1 MPTHQIS
8 SSAAAANGTGER
20 SRVNKAVYLAANKGE
35 RMPFA
40 DYTSQ
45 GAVAVIT
52 LKNPPVNALS
62 LGLRAAIADGL
73 ERANGDDS
81 IRAAVI
87 VGSGSAFCGGADVAE
102 FGLPAM
108 SASPSLKDLF
118 AQIENSPK
126 PVVAA
131 INGLALGG
139 GLELA
144 MACHYRVAA
153 AAAPL
158 GLPEVKLGILPGAGG
173 TQRLPRLVGVERA
186 LNMILSGTPASAR
199 DLAGTALLDAIAEG
213 DVLPAALALALRL
226 IAEKLP
232 PKKARDIEIDYPAA
246 EAFFEFSRGAVAPL
260 AGNYPA
266 PLKCIEA
273 VAAAVLKP
281 FDEGMKTEG
290 ALFLELLNSP
300 ESKALRHAFFAMR
313 AAAKIPDVPSSTAL
327 RAIKSVAVI
336 GAGTMGGGIAMN
348 FANAGIPVT
357 VLETTQAALDKGLST
372 VRKNYESTL
381 KKGRLT
387 EEEFNKRTKM
397 ISGTLSYDDIKNAD
411 LVIEAVFEDM
421 QVKKQVFE
429 KLDQAAKSG
438 AILASNTSTLDV
450 NTIASFTR
458 RPHDV
463 IGLHFFSPAN
473 VSKLLEIVRGAKSA
487 KDVVA
492 TSMAVSKQIKKV
504 GVISGVCDGFIGNR
518 MMIAYFRQM
527 ELLLDVGALPRQIDE
542 ALQKFGFAMGPFR
555 VSDLAGND
563 VLWYIRKRLYVEYPD
578 RVFSKTPDRVCEL
591 GRFGQKTGAGW
602 YDYKPGERTPSPS
615 ELVEKIVLEES
626 AKLGITR
633 RKISDEEI
641 VQRAL
646 YSLINEA
653 ARILEEGIALRAS
666 DIDVVYLTG
675 YGFPDFRGGPLFYA
689 DTVGLPNI
697 LRTMREFAK
706 GYQPDAWQPAPLL
719 EQLAEEGKTFS
730 SWASQPNGRG

>member
-1 MPTHQIS
+1 MPTHQINS
-8 SSAAAANGTGER
+8 NAAESDATGER
-20 SRVNKAVYLAANKGE
+20 SRIDNAVYFTDKEGE
-35 RMPFA
+35 RMAFT
-40 DYTSQ
+40 DYTSR

-52 LKNPPVNALS
+52 LHNPPVNALS
-62 LGLRAAIADGL
+62 LGLRTAIADGI
-73 ERANGDDS
+73 ERAAGDGS
-81 IRAAVI
+81 IRAVVI
-87 VGSGSAFCGGADVAE
+87 VGSGNAFCGGADVGE

-108 SASPSLKDLF
+108 SASPSLLDLF
-118 AQIENSPK
+118 SLIENSPK

-153 AAAPL
+153 AAAQL
-158 GLPEVKLGILPGAGG
+158 GQPEVKLGILPGAGG

-186 LNMILSGTPASAR
+186 LNMIVSGNPVSAR
-199 DLAGTALLDAIAEG
+199 DLTKSALLDSTADG
-213 DVLPAALALALRL
+213 DVLPAAVAFAERI

-232 PKKARDIEIDYPAA
+232 LKKARDLKIDLPNA
-246 EAFFEFSRGAVAPL
+246 EAFLDFARGAVAPL
-260 AGNYPA
+260 AKNYPA
-266 PLKCIEA
+266 PLKCIDAIE
-273 VAAAVLKP
+273 AAVLKP

-290 ALFLELLNSP
+290 TLFLELLNSP

-313 AAAKIPDVPSSTAL
+313 AAAKIPDVPSSTPL

-372 VRKNYESTL
+372 VKKNYENTL

-387 EEEFNKRTKM
+387 QDEFDQRIKQIT
-397 ISGTLSYDDIKNAD
+397 GTLSYDDIKTAD

-429 KLDQAAKSG
+429 KLDQVAKSG
-438 AILASNTSTLDV
+438 AILASNTSTLDL
-450 NTIASFTR
+450 NKIADFTR
-458 RPHDV
+458 RPQDV

-473 VSKLLEIVRGAKSA
+473 VSKLLEIVRGARSA

-518 MMIAYFRQM
+518 MMNAYFRQM
-527 ELLLDVGALPRQIDE
+527 ELLLDTGALPQQIDKAME
-542 ALQKFGFAMGPFR
+542 NFGFAMGPFR

-563 VLWYIRKRLYVEYPD
+563 ILWYIRKRLYVEYPD
-578 RVFSKTPDRVCEL
+578 RVFSKTPDRICEL

-602 YDYKPGERTPSPS
+602 YDYKPGDRAPIPS
-615 ELVEKIVLEES
+615 ELVNKIVLEES
-626 AKLGITR
+626 AKLGISR
-633 RKISDEEI
+633 RKVSDEEI

-646 YSLINEA
+646 YSLINEG

-697 LRTMREFAK
+697 LRTMREFAR
-706 GYQPDAWQPAPLL
+706 GYQPDAWEPAPLL
-719 EQLAEEGKTFS
+719 KQLASEGKTFA
-730 SWASQPNGRG
+730 SWGKQS

>member
-1 MPTHQIS
+1 M
-8 SSAAAANGTGER
+8 A
-20 SRVNKAVYLAANKGE
+20 
-35 RMPFA
+35 FA

-52 LKNPPVNALS
+52 LTNPPVNALS
-62 LGLRAAIADGL
+62 RGLRAAIADGL
-73 ERANGDDS
+73 ERATADES
-81 IRAAVI
+81 IRAVVI
-87 VGSGSAFCGGADVAE
+87 AGTGSAFCGGADVGE

-108 SASPSLKDLF
+108 SANPSLADLL

-126 PVVAA
+126 PVVAG

-153 AAAPL
+153 ASAQL
-158 GLPEVKLGILPGAGG
+158 GMPEVKLGLLPGAGG

-186 LNMILSGTPASAR
+186 LNMIVSGNPVGAR
-199 DLAGTALLDAIAEG
+199 DLAKTELLDSIAE
-213 DVLPAALALALRL
+213 DKLPAAVLGFAERV
-226 IAEKLP
+226 IAEKSPL
-232 PKKARDIEIDYPAA
+232 KKARDIKISLPNA
-246 EAFFEFSRGAVAPL
+246 EAFLDFARGAVAPL
-260 AGNYPA
+260 AKNYPA
-266 PLKCIEA
+266 PLKCIDAIE
-273 VAAAVLKP
+273 AAVLEP
-281 FDEGMKTEG
+281 FDEGMKKEG
-290 ALFLELLNSP
+290 SLFMELLNSP

-313 AAAKIPDVPSSTAL
+313 AAAKIPDVPASTPL
-327 RAIKSVAVI
+327 RAVKSVAVI

-357 VLETTQAALDKGLST
+357 VLETTQAALDKGLGT
-372 VRKNYESTL
+372 VWKNYESTL

-387 EEEFNKRTKM
+387 QGEFDQRTKR
-397 ISGTLSYDDIKNAD
+397 ITGTLSYDDLKSAD

-429 KLDQAAKSG
+429 QLDQVAKSG

-450 NTIASFTR
+450 NKIADFTH
-458 RPHDV
+458 RPQDV

-518 MMIAYFRQM
+518 MMNAYFRQM
-527 ELLLDVGALPRQIDE
+527 ELLLDVGALPQQIDKAME
-542 ALQKFGFAMGPFR
+542 KFGFAMGPFR

-563 VLWYIRKRLYVEYPD
+563 ILWYIRKRLYVEYPD
-578 RVFSKTPDRVCEL
+578 RVFSKTPDRICEL

-602 YDYKPGERTPSPS
+602 YDYKPGDRTPNPS
-615 ELVEKIVLEES
+615 DLVNKIVLEES
-626 AKLGITR
+626 ARLGLSR
-633 RKISDEEI
+633 RKVSDEEI

-697 LRTMREFAK
+697 LRAMREFAK
-706 GYQPDAWQPAPLL
+706 GYQPDAWEPAPLL
-719 EQLAEEGKTFS
+719 KELASEGRTFA
-730 SWASQPNGRG
+730 SWGNQS

>member
-1 MPTHQIS
+1 M
-8 SSAAAANGTGER
+8 A
-20 SRVNKAVYLAANKGE
+20 
-35 RMPFA
+35 FA

-52 LKNPPVNALS
+52 LKNPPVNALG
-62 LGLRAAIADGL
+62 LGLRTAVADGL
-73 ERANGDDS
+73 ARATRDES
-81 IRAAVI
+81 IRGVVI
-87 VGSGSAFCGGADVAE
+87 GATGSAFCGGADVAE
-102 FGLPAM
+102 FSGGPM
-108 SASPSLKDLF
+108 SASPSRDELRTL
-118 AQIENSPK
+118 IENSSK

-131 INGLALGG
+131 INGLAFGG

-144 MACHYRVAA
+144 MVCHYRVAA
-153 AAAPL
+153 AGAQLA
-158 GLPEVKLGILPGAGG
+158 LPEVKLGLLPGGGG

-186 LNMILSGTPASAR
+186 LGMIVSGNPVSAR
-199 DLAGTALLDAIAEG
+199 DLKGTELLDAVVDG
-213 DVLPAALALALRL
+213 DVLPAAIALAERV

-232 PKKARDIEIDYPAA
+232 LKRARDVKIDCPNAA
-246 EAFFEFSRGAVAPL
+246 ALLDAARAAAAPL
-260 AGNYPA
+260 AKNYPA

-273 VAAAVLKP
+273 VEAAVVKP
-281 FDEGMKTEG
+281 FDEGMKTE
-290 ALFLELLNSP
+290 ASLFIELLNST

-313 AAAKIPDVPSSTAL
+313 AASKIPDVPTSTPL
-327 RAIKSVAVI
+327 RPIKSVALI

-357 VLETTQAALDKGLST
+357 VLETAQAALDKGLGT
-372 VRKNYESTL
+372 IRKNYENTL

-387 EEEFNKRTKM
+387 QDAFDKRIKLIT
-397 ISGTLSYDDIKNAD
+397 GTLSYDDIKSAD

-429 KLDQAAKSG
+429 KLDKIAKSG

-450 NTIASFTR
+450 NEIADFTQ
-458 RPHDV
+458 RPQDV

-473 VSKLLEIVRGAKSA
+473 VSKLLEIVRGAKTA

-518 MMIAYFRQM
+518 MMNAYFRQM
-527 ELLLDVGALPRQIDE
+527 DLLLDVGALPQQIDRAIE
-542 ALQKFGFAMGPFR
+542 KFGFAMGPYR

-563 VLWYIRKRLYVEYPD
+563 VLWYIRKRLYIEYPD
-578 RVFSKTPDRVCEL
+578 RVFSATPDRICEL

-602 YDYKPGERTPSPS
+602 YDYKAGDRTPMPS
-615 ELVEKIVLEES
+615 DFVGKIVLEES
-626 AKLGITR
+626 ARLGLAR
-633 RKISDEEI
+633 RTISDEEI
-641 VQRAL
+641 VERAL

-666 DIDVVYLTG
+666 DVDVVYLTG

-697 LRTMREFAK
+697 LRKMREFAK
-706 GYQPDAWQPAPLL
+706 GYQPDAWEAAPLL
-719 EQLAEEGKTFS
+719 EELAAEGKTFA
-730 SWASQPNGRG
+730 SWEHQP

>member
-1 MPTHQIS
+1 M
-8 SSAAAANGTGER
+8 A
-20 SRVNKAVYLAANKGE
+20 
-35 RMPFA
+35 FA

-45 GAVAVIT
+45 GQVAVIT

-62 LGLRAAIADGL
+62 VGLRTAIADGV
-73 ERANGDDS
+73 ERAADDAS
-81 IRAAVI
+81 IRAIVI
-87 VGSGSAFCGGADVAE
+87 VGSGNAFCGGADVSE
-102 FGLPAM
+102 FGRPAM
-108 SASPSLKDLF
+108 AASPTLWDLF
-118 AQIENSPK
+118 ALIENSPK

-144 MACHYRVAA
+144 LACHYRIAA
-153 AAAPL
+153 TGAQI
-158 GLPEVKLGILPGAGG
+158 GLPEVKLGLLPGAGG

-186 LNMILSGTPASAR
+186 LNMILSGNPVSAR
-199 DLAGTALLDAIAEG
+199 DLAGTDLLDSTANG
-213 DVLPAALALALRL
+213 DMTAAAVAFAQRVV
-226 IAEKLP
+226 AEKMPL
-232 PKKARDIEIDYPAA
+232 KKARDITIDPSNA
-246 EAFFEFSRGAVAPL
+246 EALLQFSRGAVAP
-260 AGNYPA
+260 AAKNYPA
-266 PLKCIEA
+266 PLKCIDA
-273 VAAAVLKP
+273 VEAAVFKP
-281 FDEGMKTEG
+281 FDAGMKVEQSI
-290 ALFLELLNSP
+290 FIELMNTTQ
-300 ESKALRHAFFAMR
+300 SKALRHAFFATR
-313 AAAKIPDVPSSTAL
+313 AAAKIPDVPGSTPL
-327 RAIKSVAVI
+327 RPIKSVAVI

-357 VLETTQAALDKGLST
+357 VLETAQAALDKGLAT
-372 VRKNYESTL
+372 VRKNYENTL

-387 EEEFNKRTKM
+387 QEEFDMRVKRIT
-397 ISGTLSYDDIKNAD
+397 GTLSYEDIKGAD

-429 KLDQAAKSG
+429 KLDKVAKSG

-450 NTIASFTR
+450 NKIADFTR
-458 RPHDV
+458 RPQDV

-518 MMIAYFRQM
+518 MMNAYFRQM
-527 ELLLDVGALPRQIDE
+527 ELLLDVGALPEQIDK
-542 ALQKFGFAMGPFR
+542 ALEKFGFAMGPFR

-563 VLWYIRKRLYVEYPD
+563 ILWYIRKRQYVEYPG
-578 RVFSKTPDRVCEL
+578 RVFSKTPDRICEL

-602 YDYKPGERTPSPS
+602 YDYKPGERTAVPS
-615 ELVEKIVLEES
+615 ELVDKIVLEES

-633 RKISDEEI
+633 RRISDEEI

-646 YSLINEA
+646 YSLINEG
-653 ARILEEGIALRAS
+653 ARILQEGIALRAS

-689 DTVGLPNI
+689 DTVGLPNV

-706 GYQPDAWQPAPLL
+706 GYQPDAWEPAPLL
-719 EQLAEEGKTFS
+719 EQLAAEGRTFTGLDNPS
-730 SWASQPNGRG
+730 

>member
-1 MPTHQIS
+1 MAFT
-8 SSAAAANGTGER
+8 
-20 SRVNKAVYLAANKGE
+20 
-35 RMPFA
+35 

-45 GAVAVIT
+45 GAVAVIA
-52 LKNPPVNALS
+52 LKNPPVNALN
-62 LGLRAAIADGL
+62 LGLRTAIADGL
-73 ERANGDDS
+73 ERAAGDAS
-81 IRAAVI
+81 IRAVVI
-87 VGSGSAFCGGADVAE
+87 AGSGSAFCGGADVGE

-108 SASPSLKDLF
+108 YGSPTLADLF
-118 AQIENSPK
+118 AQVENSPK

-131 INGLALGG
+131 ITGLALGG

-153 AAAPL
+153 ATAQL
-158 GLPEVKLGILPGAGG
+158 GQPEVKLGILPGAGG

-186 LNMILSGTPASAR
+186 LNMIVSGNPVSAR
-199 DLAGTALLDAIAEG
+199 DLAKTDLLDSIAEG
-213 DVLPAALALALRL
+213 DVLAAAVALAGR
-226 IAEKLP
+226 IVAEKLP
-232 PKKARDIEIDYPAA
+232 LKKARDVKINFPNA
-246 EAFFEFSRGAVAPL
+246 EAFLDFARGAVAPL
-260 AGNYPA
+260 AKNYPA
-266 PLKCIEA
+266 PLKCIDA
-273 VAAAVLKP
+273 VEAAVLKP
-281 FDEGMKTEG
+281 FEEGLKIEHS
-290 ALFLELLNSP
+290 LFIELVNSP
-300 ESKALRHAFFAMR
+300 ESKALRHGFFAMR
-313 AAAKIPDVPSSTAL
+313 AAAKIPDVPGSTPL

-357 VLETTQAALDKGLST
+357 VLETTQAALDKGLAT
-372 VRKNYESTL
+372 VRKNYENTL

-387 EEEFNKRTKM
+387 QEEFDKRVKQIT
-397 ISGTLSYDDIKNAD
+397 GTLAYDDIKSAD

-429 KLDQAAKSG
+429 KLDKVAKSG

-450 NTIASFTR
+450 NKIADFTQ
-458 RPHDV
+458 RPQDV

-473 VSKLLEIVRGAKSA
+473 VSRLLEIVRGAKSA

-518 MMIAYFRQM
+518 MMNAYFRQM
-527 ELLLDVGALPRQIDE
+527 ELLLDVGALPQQIDKAME
-542 ALQKFGFAMGPFR
+542 NFGFAMGPFR

-563 VLWYIRKRLYVEYPD
+563 ILWYIRKRLYVEYPN
-578 RVFSKTPDRVCEL
+578 RVFSKTPDRICEL

-602 YDYKPGERTPSPS
+602 YDYKPGDRTAAPS
-615 ELVEKIVLEES
+615 ELVNKIVLEES
-626 AKLGITR
+626 AKLGISR
-633 RKISDEEI
+633 RKIGDEEI

-646 YSLINEA
+646 YSLINEG

-706 GYQPDAWQPAPLL
+706 GYQPDAWEPAPLL
-719 EQLAEEGKTFS
+719 KQLAAEGKSFAA
-730 SWASQPNGRG
+730 WGSQS

>member
-1 MPTHQIS
+1 M
-8 SSAAAANGTGER
+8 A
-20 SRVNKAVYLAANKGE
+20 
-35 RMPFA
+35 FA
-40 DYTSQ
+40 DYTSR
-45 GAVAVIT
+45 GDVAVIT
-52 LKNPPVNALS
+52 LKNPPVQALS
-62 LGLRAAIADGL
+62 LGLRAAIADGV
-73 ERANGDDS
+73 ERAATDAS
-81 IRAAVI
+81 IKAVVI
-87 VGSGSAFCGGADVAE
+87 AGSGSAFCGGADVAE

-108 SASPSLKDLF
+108 FASPSLADLF
-118 AQIENSPK
+118 ALIENCPK

-158 GLPEVKLGILPGAGG
+158 GLPEVKLGLLPGAGG

-186 LNMILSGTPASAR
+186 LNMIVSGNPVNAR
-199 DLAGTALLDAIAEG
+199 DLAKTPLLDSTVDG
-213 DVLPAALALALRL
+213 DVPAAAVALAERV

-232 PKKARDIEIDYPAA
+232 LKKARDIKIDFPNA
-246 EAFFEFSRGAVAPL
+246 EAFLDFARGAVAPL
-260 AGNYPA
+260 AKNYPA
-266 PLKCIEA
+266 PLKCIDA
-273 VAAAVLKP
+273 VEAAVLRP
-281 FDEGMKTEG
+281 FDEGMKTE
-290 ALFLELLNSP
+290 ASLFIELLNTP

-313 AAAKIPDVPSSTAL
+313 AAAKVPDVPSSTPL

-357 VLETTQAALDKGLST
+357 VLETAQAALDKGLGT
-372 VRKNYESTL
+372 VRKNYGNTL

-387 EEEFNKRTKM
+387 QDEFDKRIKQIT
-397 ISGTLSYDDIKNAD
+397 GTLSYDDIKHAD

-429 KLDQAAKSG
+429 KLDAVAKSG
-438 AILASNTSTLDV
+438 AILASNTSTLDL
-450 NTIASFTR
+450 NKIADFTK
-458 RPHDV
+458 RPQDV

-518 MMIAYFRQM
+518 MMNAYFRQM
-527 ELLLDVGALPRQIDE
+527 ELLLDVGALPQQIDKAME
-542 ALQKFGFAMGPFR
+542 KFGFAMGPFR
-555 VSDLAGND
+555 VGDLAGND
-563 VLWYIRKRLYVEYPD
+563 ILWYIRKRLYVEYPD
-578 RVFSKTPDRVCEL
+578 RVFSKTPDRICEL

-602 YDYKPGERTPSPS
+602 YDYKPGDRTPNPS
-615 ELVEKIVLEES
+615 DLVNKIVLEES
-626 AKLGITR
+626 ARLGISR
-633 RKISDEEI
+633 RKVSDEEI

-646 YSLINEA
+646 YSLINEG

-697 LRTMREFAK
+697 LRTMRGFAK
-706 GYQPDAWQPAPLL
+706 GYQPDAWEPAPLL
-719 EQLAEEGKTFS
+719 KQLAAEGKTFAGWGNQS
-730 SWASQPNGRG
+730 